1 MEITVQGKSYPL
13 QWGMGAIEIY
23 CDMMDC
29 DIDGLSMVESGSP
42 LEMQKAIST
51 LVFAAA
57 KNGCEVKDVTFDLT
71 MPKLKA
77 RLDEMEQEKFGEI
90 MQDFTNSKYLGKTM
104 LEHLTSNLSQED
116 LKKNIEA

>member
-1 MEITVQGKSYPL
+1 MEITVQGKNYPL

-23 CDMMDC
+23 CDMLEC
-29 DIDGLSMVESGSP
+29 GIEGLSMVDSGTP

-51 LVFAAA
+51 LIFAAA
-57 KNGCEVKDVTFDLT
+57 KNGCDVYDIPFDLT

-77 RLDEMEQEKFGEI
+77 RLDEMEQEKFAEI
-90 MQDFTNSKYLGKTM
+90 MADFTNSKYLGKTR
-104 LEHLTSNLSQED
+104 LEHLTDNLSETD